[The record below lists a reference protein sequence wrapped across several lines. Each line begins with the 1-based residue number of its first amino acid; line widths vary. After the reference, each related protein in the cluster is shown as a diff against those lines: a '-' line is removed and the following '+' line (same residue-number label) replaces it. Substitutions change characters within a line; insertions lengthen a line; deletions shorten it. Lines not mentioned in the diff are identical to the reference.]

1 MSIKITNISKTFN
14 TFAALKNVNL
24 EIQPGELVALL
35 GPSGCGKT
43 SLLRIIAG
51 LEIPDE
57 GTVFYEGE
65 DFAEKSVAK
74 KQVGFVFQHYA
85 LFKHMTVFDNIAFGL
100 KVRPKSTRPS
110 SAEIKSKVDEL
121 LKLVQLD
128 WMADRYP
135 NQLSG
140 GQRQR
145 VALARAL
152 AVEPK
157 VLLLDEPF
165 GALDARVRQELRKW
179 LKKLHHDINVT
190 TIFVT
195 HDQEE
200 ALEVAN
206 RVVIMNEGRIEQI
219 GTPEEVYHKPATPFV
234 YHFLGDVNL
243 FHGRVEGGKI
253 HIGEF
258 KLDVPDSQVADNQSA
273 EVYLRPHW
281 LDITTEP
288 KDGNTLKAKIQ
299 FINAAGSNVKIDL
312 ITLTGETIL
321 AEISQERYKELNL
334 IAHQDVFVSL
344 KEQSVFVGKS

>member
-24 EIQPGELVALL
+24 EIKPGELVALL

-110 SAEIKSKVDEL
+110 ATEIKSKVDEL

-258 KLDVPDSQVADNQSA
+258 KLDVPDSIISENQTA
-273 EVYLRPHW
+273 EVFLRPHW
-281 LDITTEP
+281 LELSNEP
-288 KDGNTLKAKIQ
+288 NSSNYLKAKIL
-299 FINAAGSNVKIDL
+299 FVNAAGSNVKVDL
-312 ITLTGETIL
+312 QTLTGETIL

-334 IAHQDVFVSL
+334 TSHQDVFVSL
-344 KEQSVFVGKS
+344 KEQSVFAGKS